1 VSFPGTWGE
10 VVSSPDA
17 FDPLEVDFL
26 VAKYWDDF
34 LDGDRTNLKDLDTFI
49 EPFQFTRNLQYQA

>member
-1 VSFPGTWGE
+1 VSFSGT
-10 VVSSPDA
+10 

-34 LDGDRTNLKDLDTFI
+34 LDGDRISIEDRANFI
-49 EPFQFTRNLQYQA
+49 EPFQFTRNLQSQA

>member
-1 VSFPGTWGE
+1 MSFSGTL
-10 VVSSPDA
+10 DT
-17 FDPLEVDFL
+17 LEVDFL

-34 LDGDRTNLKDLDTFI
+34 LDGSRTSIEDRANFI